1 MKVQKIA
8 LLGVLLAATIV
19 IAIAESF
26 IPSFTI
32 PGFKLGFANIVILV
46 TLYELG
52 IWEAIFI
59 NLVRVLVVAL
69 TRGTFLSMGFF
80 MSLTGAFMSL
90 GIMILLSK
98 LIKKFSIVGVS
109 VIGSLFHV
117 TGQILIAMVYMSS
130 AYVVFYLPI
139 IALSATITGVIVGLT
154 ARAIIK
160 TNKGFVKIYAPL
172 RNKVFMEGSFPSLQ
186 EIQQLAIATNEYNKI
201 SKTEL

>member
-32 PGFKLGFANIVILV
+32 PGIKLGFANIVILV
-46 TLYELG
+46 TLYEVG
-52 IWEAIFI
+52 ILEAVFI
-59 NLVRVLVVAL
+59 NLVRVLVVSL
-69 TRGTFLSMGFF
+69 VRGTFLSMGFF

-90 GIMILLSK
+90 GIMILFHLV
-98 LIKKFSIVGVS
+98 IKKFSIIGVS

-117 TGQILIAMVYMSS
+117 IGQILIAMIYMGSV
-130 AYVVFYLPI
+130 YVVYYLPI
-139 IALSATITGVIVGLT
+139 IGISAVITGILVGFI

-160 TNKGFVKIYAPL
+160 TGVIKKQ
-172 RNKVFMEGSFPSLQ
+172 REK
-186 EIQQLAIATNEYNKI
+186 YNF
-201 SKTEL
+201 